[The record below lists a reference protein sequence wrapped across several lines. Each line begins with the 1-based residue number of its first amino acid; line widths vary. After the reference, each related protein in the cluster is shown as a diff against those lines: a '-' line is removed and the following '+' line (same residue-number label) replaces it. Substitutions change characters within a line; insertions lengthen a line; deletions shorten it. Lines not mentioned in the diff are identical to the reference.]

1 MMIINLISFL
11 VFTGTHGC
19 GIVNN
24 DCLYRPKG
32 CDDDRDEVCCTVSW
46 EVVCC
51 CKDVPSTNAVT
62 ESFNI
67 SFSYFSTTDKTDS
80 TPVSVTPKET
90 HDVQVRFDRFGS
102 GRNMNLTL
110 NVSFPSGNVRILH
123 AASDNTTSLRM
134 HLDARSVFVVSIL
147 VLLAIV
153 CIAAISCFLIC
164 YSDRLRRC
172 ITRRAR
178 IYLRERYSPPP
189 SEFSL

>member
-1 MMIINLISFL
+1 MIIYLISFC
-11 VFTGTHGC
+11 FITGIHGC
-19 GIVNN
+19 GYVNN
-24 DCLYRPKG
+24 DCLVRPKG
-32 CDDDRDEVCCTVSW
+32 CNDDLDEVCCTVSW

-51 CKDVPSTNAVT
+51 CKDTISTNAVT

-90 HDVQVRFDRFGS
+90 HDVQVRFEQFSS
-102 GRNMNLTL
+102 GRNVNLTL
-110 NVSFPSGNVRILH
+110 NVSLSGGNVRILH

-134 HLDARSVFVVSIL
+134 HLDARSVFVVSVL

-153 CIAAISCFLIC
+153 CIGTITCVLIC
-164 YSDRLRRC
+164 YSDRIRRFLV
-172 ITRRAR
+172 RRAR

-189 SEFSL
+189 SEFAL